1 MKEAASRAESDT
13 RAIRVELASYEKQ
26 QFSIQQE
33 INAQITLQ
41 KELANHLPQLEE
53 HEAQLVERTQA
64 IETQRIELE
73 KKAAELGA
81 KRSDIDVRYASIRER
96 RPISTI
102 DYLKLKSDSKAIQ
115 PNETKQNLNGQRLK
129 SD

>member
-1 MKEAASRAESDT
+1 MLRNESKNLPSPSRNEREAASRAESDT

-53 HEAQLVERTQA
+53 HEAQLVERTQE
-64 IETQRIELE
+64 IETRRIELE
-73 KKAAELGA
+73 KK
-81 KRSDIDVRYASIRER
+81 
-96 RPISTI
+96 
-102 DYLKLKSDSKAIQ
+102 Q
-115 PNETKQNLNGQRLK
+115 LN
-129 SD
+129 